1 MAVQPFDHKQAQ
13 DVFSGQGGKSAAG
26 KGIDRL
32 WGISGGF
39 ADQVPVIIQM
49 EAGCWRRCCVIG
61 RAMRDK
67 SRL

>member
-49 EAGCWRRCCVIG
+49 EAGC
-61 RAMRDK
+61 
-67 SRL
+67 